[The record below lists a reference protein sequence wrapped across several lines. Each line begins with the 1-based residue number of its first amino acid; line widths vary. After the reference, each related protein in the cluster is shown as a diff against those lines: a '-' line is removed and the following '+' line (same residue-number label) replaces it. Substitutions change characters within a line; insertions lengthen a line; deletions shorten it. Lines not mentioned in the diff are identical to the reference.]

1 MPVCLQLDKALRD
14 FLAQMRSPSPEANHG
29 DPTEPDLESR
39 TSVKSPLKQP
49 VTEAAVPNRASQSKS
64 EASRD
69 RGSCQ
74 NPSNFSPASPAA
86 LSVGQQPGVVSASN
100 RQPTDISAELPA
112 VATKGQVSSQ
122 SLSAAP
128 ASAEAAKSD
137 VVSTKPAESGR
148 EATQQTSSATTSSSP
163 VKLQGVYTDER
174 STQTR
179 RVHASPRVLSCAP
192 PGRDPHRPSAIQANL
207 LDGFPLGLDRQ
218 SLTPSRAGTF
228 HSGWPSHS
236 ADHPDPFSS
245 PIPVSPAT
253 YNSGRTAKQEIHM
266 THGPIASQQYAVSQE
281 QLPQHVL
288 RHVGASE
295 QLLRQLASQALAHQG
310 HVSSHSEVPTGST
323 MSTFAEAAH
332 DRAADAAH
340 MPSTPQSAP
349 LVTSL
354 ADIAGGSDSQAA
366 AVLLAQ
372 QQEAGSATSQNASG
386 SAAFAVSSMQQ
397 QQQQHFFAGSAAQ
410 PSAPFFRVSS
420 LPLQAPHIPIAE
432 GPQDR
437 PSPNSNGIGD
447 SYYGYSQAPF
457 LPFGSARVD
466 REDAWQIATGQDDEF
481 ARVNLGHQATP
492 GMHQIPR
499 HIHNGNK
506 TCFWALLLHGLE

>member
-1 MPVCLQLDKALRD
+1 MPVSLQLDKALRD

-39 TSVKSPLKQP
+39 PSVKSPLKQP
-49 VTEAAVPNRASQSKS
+49 VTAAAVPNRAGQSKS

-69 RGSCQ
+69 RGSSQ
-74 NPSNFSPASPAA
+74 NPSNLFPASPAA
-86 LSVGQQPGVVSASN
+86 LSVEQQLGVVTSASASN
-100 RQPTDISAELPA
+100 RQPTDRSAELPA
-112 VATKGQVSSQ
+112 VATKGQYSSQ

-128 ASAEAAKSD
+128 ASAEAAKPD
-137 VVSTKPAESGR
+137 VVSTKLAESGR

-174 STQTR
+174 STQTPR
-179 RVHASPRVLSCAP
+179 AHASPRVLRCAP
-192 PGRDPHRPSAIQANL
+192 PGRDSHRPSAIQANL
-207 LDGFPLGLDRQ
+207 LDGFPPGLDRQ
-218 SLTPSRAGTF
+218 NPTHSRAGTF
-228 HSGWPSHS
+228 LSGWPSHS

-245 PIPVSPAT
+245 PIPVSPAI
-253 YNSGRTAKQEIHM
+253 YNPGSTANQEIHM

-288 RHVGASE
+288 RHLGASE
-295 QLLRQLASQALAHQG
+295 QLLTQLASQALAQQG
-310 HVSSHSEVPTGST
+310 HASSHSEVSTGST
-323 MSTFAEAAH
+323 LSPFAEAAH

-340 MPSTPQSAP
+340 MPSMPQSAP

-366 AVLLAQ
+366 AVLPAQ
-372 QQEAGSATSQNASG
+372 QQEAGSATSQNASS

-397 QQQQHFFAGSAAQ
+397 QQHHFSAGSAAQ

-420 LPLQAPHIPIAE
+420 LPLQAPQFPIAE
-432 GPQDR
+432 GPQHR
-437 PSPNSNGIGD
+437 PSPNRSGIRD
-447 SYYGYSQAPF
+447 PYYGYSQASF
-457 LPFGSARVD
+457 LPFGLARVD
-466 REDAWQIATGQDDEF
+466 REDAWQIATSQDDEF

-499 HIHNGNK
+499 HMHDGNK
-506 TCFWALLLHGLE
+506 SCFWAF